1 MANQQHG
8 DDKKQGDALRQA
20 MHDFDRGS
28 EGREA
33 DPVPVADSGSHSHS
47 HAAHLSGGEAD
58 TKRRLPDLRRSPA
71 PGALREPPA
80 NVQRIGKQHRGQ

>member
-1 MANQQHG
+1 MANPQHSEE
-8 DDKKQGDALRQA
+8 KTQGDALRRA
-20 MHDFDRGS
+20 MHDFDRGI

-33 DPVPVADSGSHSHS
+33 DPIPAADSGSHSHS
-47 HAAHLSGGEAD
+47 YAAHLSGDEAD

-71 PGALREPPA
+71 LGALREPPA